1 MNILKKYNEKGNTV
15 IVVSHDLDVIAEY
28 ANSVA
33 IIKDGEIKRIGNTAN
48 ILSEDVEQ
56 FNIKP
61 SIILELAKDMINHD
75 VKREH
80 IIEELYKLIK

>member
-61 SIILELAKDMINHD
+61 SIILELAKDLISHD

-80 IIEELYKLIK
+80 IIEELYKLIR